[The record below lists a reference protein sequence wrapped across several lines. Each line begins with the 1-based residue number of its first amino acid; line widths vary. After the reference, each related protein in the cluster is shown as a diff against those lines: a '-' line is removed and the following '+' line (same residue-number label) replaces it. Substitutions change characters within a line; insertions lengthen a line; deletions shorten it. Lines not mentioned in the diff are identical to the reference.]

1 MTYDFKKQEAELD
14 ELLEMIKGVK
24 KLIQMRMESPAKEEP
39 KPVES
44 HFDSFPGHFISSEM
58 QEWKKSYRGVQEE
71 RQKIGSSFG
80 ANVAGNGPLEK
91 YKDEDNGHE
100 EPRKLHLKYGQ
111 YCPGCGHD
119 LTEEFYEES

>member
-71 RQKIGSSFG
+71 RQKNRFFVWCERRWQWSI
-80 ANVAGNGPLEK
+80 
-91 YKDEDNGHE
+91 
-100 EPRKLHLKYGQ
+100 RKIQG
-111 YCPGCGHD
+111 
-119 LTEEFYEES
+119 